1 MLVTTSRD
9 PSAKARR
16 FGKALASFLS
26 LPYVNRGKHISDK
39 EETWMVVVED
49 HGNPHGLVKRSSGKE
64 EQLTFTL
71 LEEPI
76 RGRLKSLVPV
86 VVGSD
91 LDALKIAQFFEL
103 VWLEEYIPAKIDGL
117 KRALVVASGQID
129 FIDEGKAKFRL
140 KI

>member
-39 EETWMVVVED
+39 EETWMVVVEN
-49 HGNPHGLVKRSSGKE
+49 HGNPHGLVKRSPGKE

-71 LEEPI
+71 LGEPT

-86 VVGSD
+86 VIGAD
-91 LDALKIAQFFEL
+91 LDALRIAQFFEL
-103 VWLEEYIPAKIDGL
+103 VWLEEFIPAEVEGP

>member
-1 MLVTTSRD
+1 
-9 PSAKARR
+9 
-16 FGKALASFLS
+16 
-26 LPYVNRGKHISDK
+26 
-39 EETWMVVVED
+39 MVVVEN
-49 HGNPHGLVKRSSGKE
+49 HGNPHGLVKRSLEKE

-71 LEEPI
+71 IGEPA

-86 VVGSD
+86 VVGAD

-103 VWLEEYIPAKIDGL
+103 VWLGEFMPAEVEVP
-117 KRALVVASGQID
+117 KRALLVASGQID

>member
-26 LPYVNRGKHISDK
+26 LPYVNRGKHISNK
-39 EETWMVVVED
+39 EETWMVVVEN
-49 HGNPHGLVKRSSGKE
+49 HGNPHGLVKRSMGKE

-86 VVGSD
+86 VIGVD
-91 LDALKIAQFFEL
+91 LDALRIAQFFEL
-103 VWLEEYIPAKIDGL
+103 VWLEEFIPAEVDEP
-117 KRALVVASGQID
+117 KRALVVAFGQID

>member
-26 LPYVNRGKHISDK
+26 LPYVNRGKHISDR
-39 EETWMVVVED
+39 EETWMVVVEN
-49 HGNPHGLVKRSSGKE
+49 HGNPHGLVKRSLGKE

-86 VVGSD
+86 VVGVGPGCPQNRSV
-91 LDALKIAQFFEL
+91 L
-103 VWLEEYIPAKIDGL
+103 
-117 KRALVVASGQID
+117 RASVVGGIYPRRD
-129 FIDEGKAKFRL
+129 
-140 KI
+140 